1 MYFPIFF
8 RIFARNNM
16 KYSIITINYNNKR
29 GLFDTMN
36 SIINQSC
43 NDYEYIIID
52 GGSTDG
58 STDVIKEYES
68 LITYWSSEKDKG
80 VYHAM
85 NKGIA
90 QAHGDY
96 CIFINSGDC
105 FYDNHVLEGVA
116 SLEAEEDIIV
126 GKVIV
131 SENDKIQSP
140 PPSGELTMYHL
151 FSGAIPHQGAFIRTS
166 LLLKYPYDEK
176 LKISSDWKFFVQ
188 TLILDNCSIRYIDEY
203 IAKYDTDGI
212 SSSNPDLMQK
222 EREEYLKQILP
233 PRILAD
239 YQLMKASECKTQAL
253 TPLLR
258 KNYSVDILLYRIG
271 LFLLK
276 IKRAIR

>member
-1 MYFPIFF
+1 
-8 RIFARNNM
+8 M

-68 LITYWSSEKDKG
+68 HITYWISEKDKG

-96 CIFINSGDC
+96 CIFMNSGDC
-105 FYDNHVLEGVA
+105 FYDNHVLKRVA
-116 SLEAEEDIIV
+116 ALKAEEDIIV
-126 GKVIV
+126 GKVIIG
-131 SENDKIQSP
+131 ENDKIQSP
-140 PPSGELTMYHL
+140 PPSGEFTMYHL
-151 FSGAIPHQGAFIRTS
+151 FAGAIPHQGAIIRTS

-176 LKISSDWKFFVQ
+176 LKISSDWKFFIQ
-188 TLILDNCSIRYIDEY
+188 ALILNNCSIRYIDEY
-203 IAKYDTDGI
+203 IARYDTNGI
-212 SSSNPDLMQK
+212 SSLNPDLMQK
-222 EREEYLKQILP
+222 EKEGYLKQILP